1 LGPGAS
7 HESTGASE
15 IEIRI
20 KVTPGHSVF
29 DPFGPLPLEVYYF
42 GSSGADVA
50 IAGARGIDMNGDGD
64 VDVKSLV
71 APIARYS
78 FYGEAGPDR
87 LSGAGSRVTGV
98 AVTGQIVTR
107 GGVGR
112 DVLRGGAARDVLLP
126 EGGADKVFGGDGDD
140 VFVSYALDGADV
152 LHGGPGHDVA
162 DFGSRSDALNINL
175 NGFADDGA
183 PGEHDNVGPTNDVE
197 EVVGGSG
204 NDTLTAENFN
214 VTNVLNGGAGGD
226 TFHAVDSGADTIDG
240 GDDAD
245 EAFVDELIDTT
256 ANVENVHSTT

>member
-1 LGPGAS
+1 
-7 HESTGASE
+7 
-15 IEIRI
+15 
-20 KVTPGHSVF
+20 
-29 DPFGPLPLEVYYF
+29 
-42 GSSGADVA
+42 
-50 IAGARGIDMNGDGD
+50 
-64 VDVKSLV
+64 
-71 APIARYS
+71 
-78 FYGEAGPDR
+78 
-87 LSGAGSRVTGV
+87 
-98 AVTGQIVTR
+98 VTGQIVTR

-256 ANVENVHSTT
+256 ANVETVHSTT

>member
-1 LGPGAS
+1 
-7 HESTGASE
+7 
-15 IEIRI
+15 
-20 KVTPGHSVF
+20 VTPGHSVF

-183 PGEHDNVGPTNDVE
+183 PG
-197 EVVGGSG
+197 
-204 NDTLTAENFN
+204 ARQR
-214 VTNVLNGGAGGD
+214 
-226 TFHAVDSGADTIDG
+226 GADKRRRG
-240 GDDAD
+240 GGRRKRERHPDRG
-245 EAFVDELIDTT
+245 ELQRHERPERWGRRRHVPRGRFGSRHDRRRGRC
-256 ANVENVHSTT
+256 

>member
-1 LGPGAS
+1 
-7 HESTGASE
+7 
-15 IEIRI
+15 
-20 KVTPGHSVF
+20 VTPGHSVF

-112 DVLRGGAARDVLLP
+112 DVLEAEPPATCFSRRGERT
-126 EGGADKVFGGDGDD
+126 
-140 VFVSYALDGADV
+140 
-152 LHGGPGHDVA
+152 
-162 DFGSRSDALNINL
+162 RSSA
-175 NGFADDGA
+175 G
-183 PGEHDNVGPTNDVE
+183 
-197 EVVGGSG
+197 
-204 NDTLTAENFN
+204 TA
-214 VTNVLNGGAGGD
+214 
-226 TFHAVDSGADTIDG
+226 
-240 GDDAD
+240 
-245 EAFVDELIDTT
+245 TT
-256 ANVENVHSTT
+256 YS